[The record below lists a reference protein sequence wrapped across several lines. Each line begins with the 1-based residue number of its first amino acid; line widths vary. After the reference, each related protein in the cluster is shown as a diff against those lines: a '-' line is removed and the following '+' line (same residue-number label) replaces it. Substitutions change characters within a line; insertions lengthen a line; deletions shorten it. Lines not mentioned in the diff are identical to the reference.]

1 MYRTLKSMVGV
12 LHTPTI
18 PTLSIGLLLAGCVNG
33 QISTQLNHLDAI
45 ALADAEHAA
54 LIADMADDP
63 TGKICYD
70 RIAAIA
76 KMLEQAHMGA
86 QGALVNLEIARL
98 ISRDRAI
105 PDCKALLAG
114 FSIQF

>member
-1 MYRTLKSMVGV
+1 MKFLMILPMV
-12 LHTPTI
+12 L
-18 PTLSIGLLLAGCVNG
+18 LSGCING
-33 QISTQLNHLDAI
+33 QISTQLNHLDSI
-45 ALADAEHAA
+45 ALADAEHASM
-54 LIADMADDP
+54 IADAADDP

-70 RIAAIA
+70 RIAKIA
-76 KMLEQAHMGA
+76 AMLQQAHTGA

-98 ISRDRAI
+98 IARDRAI